1 MDVYSLSMIV
11 YEIATLHHDQMLKLN
26 VYTLKVFSKT
36 RAKNP
41 NIYSLTNDGNQ
52 VFKWL
57 LNKILIK

>member
-36 RAKNP
+36 WAKNP
-41 NIYSLTNDGNQ
+41 NIYSLTNDGNK
-52 VFKWL
+52 VFK
-57 LNKILIK
+57 